1 IGRGAA
7 RFRARGRSDA
17 DFHRQREPVV
27 LPVGLFRHCRP
38 LSRPRGQGR
47 RRARGHRADPVELR
61 AGRAHGG
68 FHRPLP
74 GQVYRIDGNT
84 MTGTDEPRDEVVE
97 KELEGVPDGRL
108 DGGELAKDEAKVDDA
123 LASLRADLEKAQQD
137 MLYARAEVQ
146 NVRRRMEKEVADAR
160 AYAATGF
167 ARDILSVADNLARA
181 LDHVTDEMREDEKLK
196 GFLAGIEATQ
206 RELEKVFGLHGITRL
221 GSRGLPL
228 DPNKHRAM
236 LEVTTDE
243 AEPGSVVQEM
253 QSGYMIKDRL
263 LRPAMV
269 AVAKKPD

>member
-1 IGRGAA
+1 
-7 RFRARGRSDA
+7 
-17 DFHRQREPVV
+17 
-27 LPVGLFRHCRP
+27 
-38 LSRPRGQGR
+38 
-47 RRARGHRADPVELR
+47 
-61 AGRAHGG
+61 
-68 FHRPLP
+68 
-74 GQVYRIDGNT
+74 
-84 MTGTDEPRDEVVE
+84 MTGTDEPRDEAVE
-97 KELEGVPDGRL
+97 KELEGVPDELL
-108 DGGELAKDEAKVDDA
+108 DGGELAKDEAKLDDA

-206 RELEKVFGLHGITRL
+206 RELEKVFGLHGITRIA
-221 GSRGLPL
+221 SKGLPL
-228 DPNKHRAM
+228 DPNQHQAM
-236 LEVTTDE
+236 LEVPTDE
-243 AEPGSVVQEM
+243 AEPGTVVQEM